1 MTVASCRMNG
11 GNLGPLL
18 PEEKSGAKRLFL
30 RLLAASLLHKKQLK
44 CYSLC
49 LLDKLSTHIQ
59 RSSLPHFLPLPFALC
74 IHSNLLMGMLIN
86 CLC

>member
-1 MTVASCRMNG
+1 MNG
-11 GNLGPLL
+11 GDLGPLL
-18 PEEKSGAKRLFL
+18 PEEKLGAKRLFL

-49 LLDKLSTHIQ
+49 SQAFLDKLNTHIQ

-74 IHSNLLMGMLIN
+74 THSNLLMGMLIN